1 MLLDSSALI
10 ELFVRGEK
18 SQRVIE
24 VLAQGDSHISIVSL
38 AEVINKLLQH
48 GHAIAEAMPVIESSC
63 DIVEVNKEIS
73 MIAGGL
79 NFNRKKANRRWGMM
93 DSFVLATAMVN
104 DWKILTKDSD
114 FADLEN
120 VEML

>member
-10 ELFVRGEK
+10 ELFIGGEK
-18 SQRVIE
+18 SQRVRE
-24 VLAQGDSHISIVSL
+24 VLAQGDCHVSIVSL
-38 AEVINKLLQH
+38 AEISDKLLQR
-48 GHAIAEAMPVIESSC
+48 GHTIADALPVIESSC
-63 DIVEVNKEIS
+63 DIVEVDKMIS

-104 DWKILTKDSD
+104 DWKILTKDND